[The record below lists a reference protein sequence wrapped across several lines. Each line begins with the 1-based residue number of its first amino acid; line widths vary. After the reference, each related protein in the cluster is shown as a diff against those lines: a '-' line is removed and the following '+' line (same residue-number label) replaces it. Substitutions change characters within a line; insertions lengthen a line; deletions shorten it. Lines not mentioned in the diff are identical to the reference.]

1 MSDFGFMRSGLSN
14 DPVNVPEDFANRLL
28 SITLTMVARAAT
40 DAATYC
46 EHAGRTEVSEEDIAA
61 SLKRQA
67 MRFSTDEDL
76 EADVAETQRVLF
88 DESSD
93 DDELESEDE
102 SEDECES
109 GDESDSE
116 EDDPDRPTWTRS
128 TCSCD
133 LCRTMNEALDGWN
146 AWNPEDPVEA
156 YMKHTVERS
165 IEAANLRHLNTI
177 AED

>member
-14 DPVNVPEDFANRLL
+14 DPVNVPEDFTNRLL

-40 DAATYC
+40 DAAVYC

-67 MRFSTDEDL
+67 MHFSTDEDL

-93 DDELESEDE
+93 DEEDESESGDELESEDE
-102 SEDECES
+102 GSEDESES
-109 GDESDSE
+109 E
-116 EDDPDRPTWTRS
+116 RPAWTRS
-128 TCSCD
+128 TCSCV
-133 LCRTMNEALDGWN
+133 LCRTMNEALDGWG
-146 AWNPEDPVEA
+146 AWNPDDPVEA

>member
-1 MSDFGFMRSGLSN
+1 MSDFGFMRSGLLN
-14 DPVNVPEDFANRLL
+14 DPVNVPEDFMNRLM

-40 DAATYC
+40 NAAVYC
-46 EHAGRTEVSEEDIAA
+46 EHAGRTEVAEEDIAA
-61 SLKRQA
+61 SLKCQA

-88 DESSD
+88 EESEDDEESEEDES
-93 DDELESEDE
+93 DESESEDE
-102 SEDECES
+102 SES
-109 GDESDSE
+109 
-116 EDDPDRPTWTRS
+116 DRPEWTRS
-128 TCSCD
+128 TCTCD
-133 LCRTMNEALDGWN
+133 LCRTMNESMDGWD

-156 YMKHTVERS
+156 YMKQTIKRS

>member
-1 MSDFGFMRSGLSN
+1 MRSGLSN
-14 DPVNVPEDFANRLL
+14 DPLNVPEDFMNRLM

-40 DAATYC
+40 DAAMYC
-46 EHAGRTEVSEEDIAA
+46 EHAGRTEVSEQDIAA

-88 DESSD
+88 DEPSD
-93 DDELESEDE
+93 DEEDESEYDESEDE
-102 SEDECES
+102 SEY
-109 GDESDSE
+109 DESEYDESE
-116 EDDPDRPTWTRS
+116 YESERPVWTRS
-128 TCSCD
+128 TCACD
-133 LCRTMNEALDGWN
+133 LCRTMNEAIDGWD

-156 YMKHTVERS
+156 YMKQTIERS
-165 IEAANLRHLNTI
+165 IDAANLRHLNTS